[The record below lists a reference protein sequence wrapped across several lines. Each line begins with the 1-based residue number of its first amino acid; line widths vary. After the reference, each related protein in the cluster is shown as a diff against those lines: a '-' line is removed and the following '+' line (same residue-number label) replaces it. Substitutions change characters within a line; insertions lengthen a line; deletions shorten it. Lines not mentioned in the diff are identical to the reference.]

1 MIHKVICIVLFGAL
15 AVASLLN
22 YGEAQ
27 TVHAVGDTIGWIV
40 PPGGATVYSKWASA
54 DTFKVGD
61 ILEFNFMTGRHDVLE
76 VAKESFDA
84 CTTDKAIGTSLT
96 DGPAHVTLN
105 STGIHYYICTIGTH
119 CKLGQKLAVTVSSD
133 SGGPPAG
140 ANPPLPAGGPSPAM
154 KPPAGPSNSSSAPP
168 AGSTHSSATVV
179 YAGLALTVASIAMAV
194 CIYN

>member
-1 MIHKVICIVLFGAL
+1 MMHEVMCIVVFGAL
-15 AVASLLN
+15 AVASVLN

-40 PPGGATVYSKWASA
+40 PPGGAAVYSKWASA

-105 STGIHYYICTIGTH
+105 STGVHYYICTIGAH

-140 ANPPLPAGGPSPAM
+140 TNPPSPVPSLVPLPAGGPSPAM
-154 KPPAGPSNSSSAPP
+154 KPPSP
-168 AGSTHSSATVV
+168 AGSTNSSATAV